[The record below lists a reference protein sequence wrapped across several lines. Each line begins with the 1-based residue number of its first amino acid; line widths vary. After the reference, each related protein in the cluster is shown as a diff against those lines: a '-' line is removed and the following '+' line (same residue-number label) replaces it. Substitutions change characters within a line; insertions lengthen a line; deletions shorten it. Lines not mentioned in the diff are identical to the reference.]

1 MTKHFN
7 AIRHAWHGIVWG
19 LQTQPNYRVHI
30 LFSILSLIAA
40 FVLNISYDEWL
51 IILVMIILGFVIETI
66 NTAIEQ
72 LGDAIDVNHNDHIK
86 LAKDS
91 SAGAMLIF
99 SCGAVIV
106 AAIIF
111 LPKIL

>member
-1 MTKHFN
+1 MTKHFI

-30 LFSILSLIAA
+30 FFSLIAVFA
-40 FVLNISYDEWL
+40 GYLFGISYGEWL
-51 IILVMIILGFVIETI
+51 TILVMIFLGFALETL

-72 LGDAIDVNHNDHIK
+72 LGDAIDINHNDHIK

-91 SAGAMLIF
+91 GAGAMLIF
-99 SCGAVIV
+99 SCGAVLV

>member
-7 AIRHAWHGIVWG
+7 AIRHALHGIVWG

-40 FVLNISYDEWL
+40 LLLNISYGEWL

-72 LGDAIDVNHNDHIK
+72 LGDAIDVNHNDHIRR
-86 LAKDS
+86 AKDS

>member
-40 FVLNISYDEWL
+40 LLLNISYGEWL

-72 LGDAIDVNHNDHIK
+72 LGDAIDVNHNDHIRR
-86 LAKDS
+86 AKDS